1 MFRISKRFSLFLV
14 LIAASLLVAWRPLSE
29 TMALAWQNDM
39 YTHILLILP
48 VCLFMLFA
56 ERRLLLD
63 ASSWS
68 FRGGAA
74 VIFGA
79 VTISCCAWIWSASLT
94 ADMLLTLGIFALVIA
109 WIGCFLLCFGARLT
123 RKLIFPLLFL
133 FGLVPLPR
141 VALDWSISL
150 LQIGSAW
157 STHAFLA
164 AFGVPVFQRGVE
176 IAVPGLVVQVAQE
189 CSSIRSSSMLIV
201 TTLVMAEVLLVSFW
215 RKALVVSL
223 AVPLSVLKNGLRIF
237 VLVMLGTRVDPGYLH
252 GWLHHQGGFI
262 YFGLALGGIF
272 ALIWLLRKREHAV
285 LVSRPGQVEDALT
298 PAD

>member
-1 MFRISKRFSLFLV
+1 MSKRFSIFLL
-14 LIAASLLVAWRPLSE
+14 LIAVSLLAAWRPLWE

-48 VCLFMLFA
+48 VCLFMIFT
-56 ERRLLLD
+56 ERRLLL
-63 ASSWS
+63 AKSAWS
-68 FRGGAA
+68 FRGGSA
-74 VIFGA
+74 VIFGS
-79 VTISCCAWIWSASLT
+79 VIVSCCAWRWSASLP
-94 ADMLLTLGIFALVIA
+94 ADMLLTLKIFALVIG
-109 WIGCFLLCFGARLT
+109 WIGCFLLCFGARTT

-133 FGLVPLPR
+133 FGLVPLPNA
-141 VALDWSISL
+141 ALDWLISM
-150 LQIGSAW
+150 LQIGSTW

-164 AFGVPVFQRGVE
+164 ACGVPVFQQGFE
-176 IAVPGLVVQVAQE
+176 ITVPGLVVQVAQE

-237 VLVMLGTRVDPGYLH
+237 VLVMLATRVDPGYLD

-272 ALIWLLRKREHAV
+272 ALIWLLRKRERAV
-285 LVSRPGQVEDALT
+285 LVSRPGQVEDAPT

>member
-1 MFRISKRFSLFLV
+1 MFGMSKRFSLFL
-14 LIAASLLVAWRPLSE
+14 LSIAVSLLVAWRPLLE
-29 TMALAWQNDM
+29 TISLAWQNDM

-48 VCLFMLFA
+48 VSLFMIFA
-56 ERRLLLD
+56 ERQMLWT

-79 VTISCCAWIWSASLT
+79 VIISCCAWTCSASLT
-94 ADMLLTLGIFALVIA
+94 ADMLLMFGMVALVLW
-109 WIGCFLLCFGARLT
+109 WIGCFLLCFGARST
-123 RKLIFPLLFL
+123 RKLLFPLLFL

-141 VALDWSISL
+141 IVLDWSISQ
-150 LQIGSAW
+150 LQIGSSW
-157 STHAFLA
+157 STHALLA
-164 AFGVPVFQRGVE
+164 LFGVPVLQQGVL
-176 IAVPGLVVQVAQE
+176 ITVPGLVIQVAQE

-201 TTLVMAEVLLVSFW
+201 TTLVMAQVLLVSFW

-237 VLVMLGTRVDPGYLH
+237 VLVMLGTRVDPAYLH
-252 GWLHHQGGFI
+252 GQLHHQGGIIF
-262 YFGLALGGIF
+262 FGIAVGGIL

-285 LVSRPGQVEDALT
+285 PISRPRPLDALT
-298 PAD
+298 PGD

>member
-14 LIAASLLVAWRPLSE
+14 LIAVSLLVAWRPLSE

-94 ADMLLTLGIFALVIA
+94 ADMLLTLGIFALVIG
-109 WIGCFLLCFGARLT
+109 WIGCFLLCFGARPT

-272 ALIWLLRKREHAV
+272 ALIWLLRKREHATPISPPES
-285 LVSRPGQVEDALT
+285 LDALT
-298 PAD
+298 PGD